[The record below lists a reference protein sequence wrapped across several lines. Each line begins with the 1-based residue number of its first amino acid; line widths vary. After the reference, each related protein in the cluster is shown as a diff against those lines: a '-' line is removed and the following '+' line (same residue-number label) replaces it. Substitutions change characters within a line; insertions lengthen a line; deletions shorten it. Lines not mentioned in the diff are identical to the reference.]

1 MAVQPGPL
9 LARGHTSDVFEL
21 GADAVVKVLR
31 REVPR
36 SWAQVEA
43 HSTAA
48 VHAAGYPTPEVLDL
62 DEFDGRPAIVFE
74 RIDGPSLW
82 ACMRAAPRRIP
93 AMAAVMA
100 DLQVQLHQ
108 APAPAGLPGLHDRVG
123 AKLAEA
129 PGLTDVARAAVE
141 QRLHDRPRGSVLCHG
156 DVHPGN
162 ILMTDR
168 GPVII
173 DWFDAVAGD
182 GTADLVR
189 TSLLVR
195 PLSRHRGSLPHL
207 AGATRGILE
216 LIHHEFLR
224 TVLTG
229 QPDLGP
235 DMVSWEPVMAASRL
249 AEGITSH
256 QQDLVGLATSPGA
269 GPLHRDLR
277 SLGGLPADIAP
288 RVTRPAVA

>member
-1 MAVQPGPL
+1 MAVQLGPL
-9 LARGHTSDVFEL
+9 LARGHTSDVFAV
-21 GADAVVKVLR
+21 GGDAVVKVLR

-36 SWAQVEA
+36 GWAQVEA
-43 HSTAA
+43 RSTAA

-62 DEFDGRPAIVFE
+62 DEVDGRPAIVFQ
-74 RIDGPSLW
+74 RIDGPSMW

-93 AMAAVMA
+93 ALAAEMA
-100 DLQVQLHQ
+100 DLQVRLHQ
-108 APAPAGLPGLHDRVG
+108 APAPAGLPAMHDRVH
-123 AKLAEA
+123 AKIAEA
-129 PGLTDVARAAVE
+129 AGLSTADRRLAQ
-141 QRLHDRPRGSVLCHG
+141 QRLDALPAGGVLCHG

-162 ILMTDR
+162 VLMTDR
-168 GPVII
+168 GPVVI

-195 PLSRHRGSLPHL
+195 PLARHRGSLPHL